1 METKKEKLVSKTSS
15 KVMTIVGIVLCVIL
29 LPILIVNLTLII
41 KGFTSDD
48 VPSIGNNIPLIV
60 LTESMEPTIDGGDL
74 IIIKKAKPEDIKQG
88 DVISFYDPISK
99 SSAIVTHRV
108 IEVLEDPET
117 GKILWR
123 TQGDSK
129 ENTADPEPVSEDLLV
144 GRWSKKGDTGVRI
157 PYLGSIAMFMQTTTG
172 LILCVF
178 LPILLVV
185 GYDMLRRK
193 RGEKEAKD
201 DTAALLAEL
210 ELLRAQKQAMAEGKP
225 VEGVNVEEAS
235 APEVVENVPE
245 ENVVLPTAE
254 MYGDIPEVVEEKTEE
269 VVIEEEAQEAVE
281 EEVQEAVEEETQEA
295 VEEETEEAVEEEI
308 QEAVEEEVQEA
319 VEEEAQEAVEE
330 VEETQEAV
338 EEEVQEAV
346 EEEAQEAVEEETQEV
361 VEEEIQE
368 EVSEEE
374 VEETQEA
381 VEEQTEEAP
390 QSRPM
395 SFEEMLA
402 KKKTD
407 SSKQTEVPTDNLS
420 RLRQRMEAN
429 KKLDQGLAAM
439 SENKEVVSEEKPA
452 LEVVKEEALK
462 AEVKKPAAKKAT
474 SATAKKPAATKK
486 AAEKPKTSKS
496 KKVDYT
502 KLTIPE
508 LKNIAKEKELKGY
521 SKMTKQELVDLLTK
535 KKKTSTTK
543 K

>member
-88 DVISFYDPISK
+88 DVISFYDPVSK

-129 ENTADPEPVSEDLLV
+129 ENTADPVPVSEDLLV

-178 LPILLVV
+178 LPILLVI

-269 VVIEEEAQEAVE
+269 VVIEEQAQETVEEEAQEAVE
-281 EEVQEAVEEETQEA
+281 EEIQEVVEEEAQ
-295 VEEETEEAVEEEI
+295 EAVEEEI
-308 QEAVEEEVQEA
+308 QEAVEEEVQD
-319 VEEEAQEAVEE
+319 
-330 VEETQEAV
+330 AV
-338 EEEVQEAV
+338 EEEVQEVVEEEVQEVVEEEAQEAV
-346 EEEAQEAVEEETQEV
+346 EEEAQEAVEVEV
-361 VEEEIQE
+361 
-368 EVSEEE
+368 
-374 VEETQEA
+374 QEA
-381 VEEQTEEAP
+381 VEEAQEQTEEAP

-452 LEVVKEEALK
+452 PEVVKEEAPK
-462 AEVKKPAAKKAT
+462 AEAKKPAAKKAT
-474 SATAKKPAATKK
+474 PATAKKPAATKK

>member
-88 DVISFYDPISK
+88 DVISFYDPVSK

-129 ENTADPEPVSEDLLV
+129 ENTADPVPVSEDLLV

-178 LPILLVV
+178 LPILLVI

-269 VVIEEEAQEAVE
+269 VVIEEQAQE
-281 EEVQEAVEEETQEA
+281 T
-295 VEEETEEAVEEEI
+295 
-308 QEAVEEEVQEA
+308 
-319 VEEEAQEAVEE
+319 VEEEAQEAVE
-330 VEETQEAV
+330 V
-338 EEEVQEAV
+338 EVQEAV
-346 EEEAQEAVEEETQEV
+346 EEAQ
-361 VEEEIQE
+361 
-368 EVSEEE
+368 
-374 VEETQEA
+374 
-381 VEEQTEEAP
+381 EQTEEAP

-452 LEVVKEEALK
+452 PEVVKEEAPK
-462 AEVKKPAAKKAT
+462 AEAKKPAAKKAT
-474 SATAKKPAATKK
+474 PATAKKPAATKK

>member
-41 KGFTSDD
+41 KGFTSED

-88 DVISFYDPISK
+88 DVISFYDPVSK

-129 ENTADPEPVSEDLLV
+129 ENTADPVPVSEDLLV

-178 LPILLVV
+178 LPILLVI

-245 ENVVLPTAE
+245 ENVVIPTAE
-254 MYGDIPEVVEEKTEE
+254 MYGDIPEVVEEKTQE
-269 VVIEEEAQEAVE
+269 VVIEEQA
-281 EEVQEAVEEETQEA
+281 
-295 VEEETEEAVEEEI
+295 
-308 QEAVEEEVQEA
+308 QEA
-319 VEEEAQEAVEE
+319 VEEEAQE
-330 VEETQEAV
+330 
-338 EEEVQEAV
+338 
-346 EEEAQEAVEEETQEV
+346 
-361 VEEEIQE
+361 
-368 EVSEEE
+368 
-374 VEETQEA
+374 
-381 VEEQTEEAP
+381 QTKEAP

-407 SSKQTEVPTDNLS
+407 SSKPTEVPTDNLS

-452 LEVVKEEALK
+452 PEVVKEEAPK
-462 AEVKKPAAKKAT
+462 AEAKKPAAKKAT

>member
-1 METKKEKLVSKTSS
+1 METKKQKLVSKTSS

-88 DVISFYDPISK
+88 DVISFYDPVSK

-129 ENTADPEPVSEDLLV
+129 ENTADPVPVSEDLLV

-178 LPILLVV
+178 LPILLVI

-269 VVIEEEAQEAVE
+269 VVIEEQAQE
-281 EEVQEAVEEETQEA
+281 T
-295 VEEETEEAVEEEI
+295 
-308 QEAVEEEVQEA
+308 
-319 VEEEAQEAVEE
+319 VEEEAPEAV
-330 VEETQEAV
+330 V
-338 EEEVQEAV
+338 EEVQEAV
-346 EEEAQEAVEEETQEV
+346 EEEAQEAVEEEIQEAV
-361 VEEEIQE
+361 EEEAQEAVEEEIQEAVEEQTQE

-374 VEETQEA
+374 AQEAVEE

-452 LEVVKEEALK
+452 PEVVKEEAPK
-462 AEVKKPAAKKAT
+462 AEAKKPAAKKAT

>member
-254 MYGDIPEVVEEKTEE
+254 MYGDIPEVVEEKSEE
-269 VVIEEEAQEAVE
+269 VVIEEQAQETVE

-295 VEEETEEAVEEEI
+295 VEEEAQEAVEEEIQEAVEEEAQEAVEEEIQEAVEEEAQEAIEEEI

-319 VEEEAQEAVEE
+319 VEEEI
-330 VEETQEAV
+330 
-338 EEEVQEAV
+338 QEAV
-346 EEEAQEAVEEETQEV
+346 EEEAQ
-361 VEEEIQE
+361 
-368 EVSEEE
+368 
-374 VEETQEA
+374 
-381 VEEQTEEAP
+381 EQTEEAP

-407 SSKQTEVPTDNLS
+407 SSKPTEVPTDNLS

-452 LEVVKEEALK
+452 PEVVKEEAPK
-462 AEVKKPAAKKAT
+462 AEAKKPAAKKT
-474 SATAKKPAATKK
+474 TATAKKPAATKK

>member
-330 VEETQEAV
+330 
-338 EEEVQEAV
+338 
-346 EEEAQEAVEEETQEV
+346 ETQEV

>member
-1 METKKEKLVSKTSS
+1 METKKQKLVSKTSS

-88 DVISFYDPISK
+88 DVISFYDPVSK

-129 ENTADPEPVSEDLLV
+129 ENTADPVPVSEDLLV

-178 LPILLVV
+178 LPILLVI

-235 APEVVENVPE
+235 APDVVENVPE
-245 ENVVLPTAE
+245 ENVVLPIAE

-269 VVIEEEAQEAVE
+269 VVIEEQAQETVEEEAQEAVVEEVQEAVEEEAQEAVEEEAQEAVE
-281 EEVQEAVEEETQEA
+281 EEVQEAVVEEVQDAIEEEAQES
-295 VEEETEEAVEEEI
+295 
-308 QEAVEEEVQEA
+308 VEEEVQEA

-330 VEETQEAV
+330 EI
-338 EEEVQEAV
+338 QEAV

-361 VEEEIQE
+361 VEEAQ
-368 EVSEEE
+368 
-374 VEETQEA
+374 
-381 VEEQTEEAP
+381 EQTEEAP

-452 LEVVKEEALK
+452 PEVVKEEAPK
-462 AEVKKPAAKKAT
+462 AEAKKPAAKKAT